1 MIYLLQLTGLG
12 GLYYAVRGRPRDLA
26 AIGGLTALAALVISL
41 VFWDAW

>member
-1 MIYLLQLTGLG
+1 MIHFVQLAGLG

-26 AIGGLTALAALVISL
+26 AVGGLTALATLLISL